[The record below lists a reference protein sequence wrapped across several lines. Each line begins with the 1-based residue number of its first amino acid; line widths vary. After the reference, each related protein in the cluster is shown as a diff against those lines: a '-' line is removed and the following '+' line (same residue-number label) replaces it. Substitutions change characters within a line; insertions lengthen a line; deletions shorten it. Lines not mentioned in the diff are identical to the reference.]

1 MTYSLKDIENIKNN
15 ISKSELELDVKNK
28 LDDLVKKIK
37 TNNSS
42 NKKSNSHN
50 WEVVRNFKVTN
61 FKKETNSAIDK
72 LKNTLKIEINKITSN
87 NFELIKNKVKIIFEE
102 NLDDEL
108 IIKELFEFLY
118 SIVSKNNFN
127 SKINVL
133 LIKELIKID
142 KLNHYFNDEIKKY
155 KNIFEENSFNYNKY
169 VKLDNYDS
177 LCDYNKNKDSR
188 INNSEFLRNLYLI
201 EILDKNIFL
210 ENLFFLQAKLN
221 KFKTNELLKNEVIEL
236 SQHIFIILNS
246 DILQKIKDNNNFDL
260 IISNLN
266 LVRNCKTKD
275 YVGLCNKV
283 IFQHMDIL
291 DLIKN

>member
-142 KLNHYFNDEIKKY
+142 KLNHYFNNEIKKY
-155 KNIFEENSFNYNKY
+155 KNIFEENSFNYNEY

-275 YVGLCNKV
+275 YLGLCNKV